1 MNAMEQPV
9 VIVGAGFYGA
19 VMAERFAAA
28 GRRVLVLDK
37 RPHVGGNSW
46 SRPDPD
52 TGVEEHV
59 YGPHIF
65 HTSDETVWKYANR
78 FTAFNGY
85 RHTV

>member
-1 MNAMEQPV
+1 MSETKADQPV

-19 VMAERFAAA
+19 VMAERFASA

-37 RPHVGGNSW
+37 RNHIGGNSW
-46 SRPDPD
+46 SRPDPE

-65 HTSDETVWKYANR
+65 HTSDEAVWE
-78 FTAFNGY
+78 
-85 RHTV
+85 